1 MSVVLLLLVVVV
13 VVLDLSGVGDF
24 ARVPNL
30 GRSVPSLVCLNPR
43 PLVPDLSLPPVDTY
57 IRLRIYRKCPVTP
70 KQTEMKK
77 IDDKVVFVTGGSSG
91 LGLETVKRLAAAGAT
106 VVLTSRTEA
115 KGRRAVEAANE
126 YLVKKGRLPT
136 RARVYNLVLDLDD
149 LSDVMRIL
157 SRYEALK
164 LDRDISVLI
173 NNAGVMAIP
182 NRELTVDG
190 NERTFQ
196 SNHLGHFVLTS
207 VLFPILSR
215 NGARVV
221 TVSSSASYFAGP
233 SGLDVGNLN
242 GEKSYGAWPSYS
254 SSKLANV
261 LFTRELQ
268 RRASD
273 AGLDWL
279 TAATLHPGVVDTDLW
294 RYVVGEERL
303 AKMKDGRDGFAG
315 SLALGATRLFAKT
328 PEEGASTQ
336 VYLAATTDD
345 VAKGAF
351 YEEMKEKEDLP
362 WFAVDGAKARAL
374 WDASEELGRVRF
386 DLTAVVPTTDGAA
399 AGGVEI
405 SAEESSDVSGDEG
418 DAKTATDSSL

>member
-1 MSVVLLLLVVVV
+1 
-13 VVLDLSGVGDF
+13 
-24 ARVPNL
+24 
-30 GRSVPSLVCLNPR
+30 
-43 PLVPDLSLPPVDTY
+43 
-57 IRLRIYRKCPVTP
+57 
-70 KQTEMKK
+70 MKK

-136 RARVYNLVLDLDD
+136 QAKVYNLVLDLDD
-149 LSDVMRIL
+149 LSDVMRIA
-157 SRYEALK
+157 SRYESLK

-207 VLFPILSR
+207 VLFPHLSR

-221 TVSSSASYFAGP
+221 TVSSSASYFVGP

-279 TAATLHPGVVDTDLW
+279 TAATLHPGVVDTDLKMAC
-294 RYVVGEERL
+294 RIDSLTMVGI
-303 AKMKDGRDGFAG
+303 
-315 SLALGATRLFAKT
+315 
-328 PEEGASTQ
+328 
-336 VYLAATTDD
+336 
-345 VAKGAF
+345 
-351 YEEMKEKEDLP
+351 
-362 WFAVDGAKARAL
+362 
-374 WDASEELGRVRF
+374 
-386 DLTAVVPTTDGAA
+386 VVPN
-399 AGGVEI
+399 VL
-405 SAEESSDVSGDEG
+405 SFLCC
-418 DAKTATDSSL
+418 DANDILFCVITLTNKIFIKGIHSLLRCFLST